1 MRRWMVIVICVIV
14 VVIVGIGLY
23 TLLSNIQSSS
33 LKLTASSPS
42 NQQKDVSPSDPIVL
56 HYSQP
61 IKSVPNN
68 QVFSSPNAVFEISVN
83 GSDISLRPLRPLSE
97 KTQYL
102 LTLNNVTSSKNQTI
116 TTTITFTTGLDQS
129 KRARFI
135 RTLPHITNN
144 YAIYYDQD
152 NDTFNTQLL
161 TKPLEQAKAQAL
173 QYFRDQGVE
182 PNQQKIQFDVIRS
195 LEGSGAPP
203 G

>member
-1 MRRWMVIVICVIV
+1 
-14 VVIVGIGLY
+14 
-23 TLLSNIQSSS
+23 
-33 LKLTASSPS
+33 LTASSPS